1 MPMVHPHARINRAR
15 TESQIRMAFAPLL
28 AAFAKKHFPEVGEAA
43 LKDLNDGVADYVAN
57 SFETYIEDYEAEM
70 LDEVAYQKSLLKEA
84 VLEGNM
90 DNMIDGV
97 SIEDL

>member
-1 MPMVHPHARINRAR
+1 
-15 TESQIRMAFAPLL
+15 MAFAPLL